1 MSYYSLLQD
10 RSGRFLRMY
19 NTRRTLED
27 NWTNALEL
35 KKKREQEDK
44 EFSMI
49 PGKLVHEQCD
59 KYKRCGQCKR
69 RVHNCGES
77 NIWRDTRYIPG
88 SRLIV

>member
-1 MSYYSLLQD
+1 
-10 RSGRFLRMY
+10 MY

-27 NWTNALEL
+27 NWTKALEM
-35 KKKREQEDK
+35 KKKRELEDK
-44 EFSMI
+44 EYSMI

-59 KYKRCGQCKR
+59 KYRRCGQCKR

-77 NIWRDTRYIPG
+77 NIWRDSRYIPG